1 MECPIPLPAQQ
12 GDAFP
17 QIPGMDSSDGGSINN
32 GFQYTQDGKVVDP
45 GVITVEGYYG
55 SMGHPSVHDA
65 MVDLPNEF
73 ESVSL
78 SHGVGAIDGTI
89 GNPAL
94 YVDYPWG
101 AQVHP
106 TITVQ
111 PPEVEQNAQRAFS
124 FTPQTVGQ
132 GMVPRPV
139 TSGYRPQGHRRS
151 HTEPQSLGSLIAAGF
166 NPGHRAS
173 SSEAFQSTPSP
184 PPLPIRAPFPAHVY
198 Q

>member
-17 QIPGMDSSDGGSINN
+17 QITGMNCSDGGSINN

-139 TSGYRPQGHRRS
+139 NSGYRPQGHRRS